1 MESDEGAKKYRSRT
15 FVPTGQEMDN
25 VRKNKHLYPE
35 KLEDIEL
42 SSVSTSNSASPDISS
57 TLQDQVN
64 LQAIKSSSLQES
76 AAASASAS
84 VQPYDLSV
92 LVDTDLSDYPAK
104 VPAADNPNH
113 Q

>member
-1 MESDEGAKKYRSRT
+1 
-15 FVPTGQEMDN
+15 MDN

-42 SSVSTSNSASPDISS
+42 SSVSTSNSASPVTLS

-64 LQAIKSSSLQES
+64 LEAIKSSLVEES
-76 AAASASAS
+76 AASASM
-84 VQPYDLSV
+84 QPYDLSV

-104 VPAADNPNH
+104 VPAADNPN
-113 Q
+113 QQ